1 MYVVVYTVSLLC
13 VEVYYISLTY
23 KEDDHLY
30 NNVCESLPREKKKHH
45 S

>member
-1 MYVVVYTVSLLC
+1 MYVVVYISLLC
-13 VEVYYISLTY
+13 VEVYYTESLTY
-23 KEDDHLY
+23 KEGDHLY